1 MISDNQHI
9 GFDPSLILTPLPHP
23 LPPSDMKGVEIAWKK
38 RKQDN
43 FYSEKINYFS
53 RDDYATFFSISCF

>member
-38 RKQDN
+38 KKTR
-43 FYSEKINYFS
+43 
-53 RDDYATFFSISCF
+53 